1 MEYKQSMNLVSPSG
15 YAMPFELSETTPLEI
30 TLGYGKQTHPVT
42 GKEFFHHGVDFK
54 VYPHTWLKALATGVV
69 SGIACDR
76 EKGFNITVNYRNYA
90 AGSSAVYDVVYSHI
104 KESICNFG
112 KSVNAGDNIA
122 VCDDTLHIEVRFNGD
137 EIDPIEFLTMV
148 RDNLIVYDQKTIQGN
163 NPEIAT
169 LDFKVET
176 PYDSQ
181 QPEIDQMYQRF
192 FGKYM
197 IDLLTNRYKVPNGT
211 EQVLRDVL
219 AEGASSGAYY
229 EHTPSMLNPLGLGER
244 SLGIIGRI
252 QTILTHDFL
261 NYLALMHGVFLST
274 MTEYEKKKLLTT
286 P

>member
-69 SGIACDR
+69 SGIASDR

-90 AGSSAVYDVVYSHI
+90 AGSYAVYDVVYSHI
-104 KESICNFG
+104 KESIYNFG

-148 RDNLIVYDQKTIQGN
+148 RDNLIVYEQKTIQGN

-197 IDLLTNRYKVPNGT
+197 IDLLTSRYKVPNGT